1 MTTTQLVLQ
10 IGLYGLALWLG
21 LYLIAR
27 DVGSLRLWLAGL
39 GLVTYAI
46 GLALDILSQY
56 ALSGESSLSLFI
68 WQRLFVFLPA
78 ACWIALLVYLI
89 PGEQALQERLEQHP
103 RPTAVLLIATLFFM
117 LGITFLMFPF
127 SWLPRT
133 LVLFA
138 IGGDLLL
145 LGIVIAVM
153 DAFDQGE
160 ALLPH
165 FLRSLDYAFFTAL
178 LFGGQIVLV
187 MAYGIGVTYAL
198 LLLLLTT
205 IAAAI
210 LLQTFADPFQSFFD
224 RFAFFNT
231 PRLRQERSNLR
242 AQSDALTRSDDALQL
257 DKIDSDTFT
266 RYTRQA
272 LSQMGNLPHLARSP
286 LTRLPLI
293 AHRLQQNGQPTDTL
307 TRAGELRLVLTESI
321 ERLKPPGEA
330 DFGTTDE
337 WRHYNAL
344 HYPYVRGLKP
354 YSRRLLLGEAE
365 TAVLP
370 ILDWFRTQV
379 PQRTLYNW
387 QNAAAALVARDL
399 RERSRRV
406 GVNGR

>member
-27 DVGSLRLWLAGL
+27 DVSSLRLWLAGL

-231 PRLRQERSNLR
+231 PRLRQECSNLR

-257 DKIDSDTFT
+257 DKIDGDTFT

>member
-1 MTTTQLVLQ
+1 MTTTQLALQ
-10 IGLYGLALWLG
+10 ICLFGLALWLG

-68 WQRLFVFLPA
+68 WQRFFVFLPA
-78 ACWIALLVYLI
+78 AFWITLLIHLI
-89 PGEQALQERLEQHP
+89 PGEQALHERLQQHP
-103 RPTAVLLIATLFFM
+103 RPTAVLLLATLFFM
-117 LGITFLMFPF
+117 LGITFLLFPL

-133 LVLFA
+133 LVLLA

-145 LGIVIAVM
+145 LGGVIAVM

-187 MAYGIGVTYAL
+187 MAYGIGITYSL

-205 IAAAI
+205 ITAAI
-210 LLQTFADPFQSFFD
+210 LLQTFAAPLQSFFD

-231 PRLRQERSNLR
+231 PRLRQEQQNLR
-242 AQSDALTRSDDALQL
+242 AQSDALTRADDTLQL
-257 DKIDSDTFT
+257 ETLDSDTFT

-293 AHRLQQNGQPTDTL
+293 IHRLQQNGQPTDTL
-307 TRAGELRLVLTESI
+307 ARAGELRLVLTESI
-321 ERLKPPGEA
+321 ERLKPPGETEL
-330 DFGTTDE
+330 GTTDE

-354 YSRRLLLGEAE
+354 YSRRLLLGEEE

-370 ILDWFRTQV
+370 ILNWFRTQV

>member
-1 MTTTQLVLQ
+1 MTTTQLALQ
-10 IGLYGLALWLG
+10 ISLFGLALWLG

-46 GLALDILSQY
+46 GLALDILSLY
-56 ALSGESSLSLFI
+56 ARSGERSLTLLI
-68 WQRLFVFLPA
+68 WQRLFVFFPA
-78 ACWIALLVYLI
+78 AFWISLLAYLI
-89 PGEQALQERLEQHP
+89 PGEQALHERLQQHP

-117 LGITFLMFPF
+117 LGITFLLFPF

-133 LVLFA
+133 LVLLG
-138 IGGDLLL
+138 IGCDLLL
-145 LGIVIAVM
+145 LGVVIAVM

-165 FLRSLDYAFFTAL
+165 FLRSLDYAFFTTL
-178 LFGGQIVLV
+178 LFGGQVVLV
-187 MAYGIGVTYAL
+187 MAYGIGVTYSL

-205 IAAAI
+205 IAAAV
-210 LLQTFADPFQSFFD
+210 LLQTFADPFHAFFD
-224 RFAFFNT
+224 RVAFFNT
-231 PRLRQERSNLR
+231 PRLRQERSHLR
-242 AQSDALTRSDDALQL
+242 AQSDALTRADDTLQL
-257 DKIDSDTFT
+257 DKLDSDTFT

-286 LTRLPLI
+286 LTRLPLVV
-293 AHRLQQNGQPTDTL
+293 HRLQQNGQPTDTL

-321 ERLKPPGEA
+321 ERLKPPGEVA
-330 DFGTTDE
+330 FGTTDE

-344 HYPYVRGLKP
+344 HFPYVRGLKP
-354 YSRRLLLGEAE
+354 YSRRLVPGEEE

>member
-1 MTTTQLVLQ
+1 MTTTQLTLQ

-27 DVGSLRLWLAGL
+27 DIGSLRLWLAGL

-46 GLALDILSQY
+46 GLALDILSLY
-56 ALSGESSLSLFI
+56 ALTSTSSLSLFI

-78 ACWIALLVYLI
+78 ACWITLLAHLI
-89 PGEQALQERLEQHP
+89 PGEQALYERLQQHP
-103 RPTAVLLIATLFFM
+103 RPTAVLLIATLLFM
-117 LGITFLMFPF
+117 LGITFLLFPL

-133 LVLFA
+133 LVLLA

-145 LGIVIAVM
+145 LGLVIALM
-153 DAFDQGE
+153 DAFDQGQ

-165 FLRSLDYAFFTAL
+165 FLRSLDYTFFTAL
-178 LFGGQIVLV
+178 LFGGQIALV
-187 MAYGIGVTYAL
+187 MAYSTGVTYSL

-205 IAAAI
+205 IAAAT
-210 LLQTFADPFQSFFD
+210 LLQTFADPFQALFD
-224 RFAFFNT
+224 RVAFFNT
-231 PRLRQERSNLR
+231 PRLRQQRHSLR
-242 AQSDALTRSDDALQL
+242 TQSDALTRSDTTLQL
-257 DKIDSDTFT
+257 DTLDPATFT

-272 LSQMGNLPHLARSP
+272 LGHMGNLPHLARSP
-286 LTRLPLI
+286 LIHLPLI
-293 AHRLQQNGQPTDTL
+293 THRLQQTSQPTDTL
-307 TRAGELRLVLTESI
+307 TRAGELRLILTESI
-321 ERLKPPGEA
+321 ERLKPPGGAE
-330 DFGTTDE
+330 FGTTDD

-354 YSRRLLLGEAE
+354 YSRRLLPDEEE

-370 ILDWFRTQV
+370 ILHWFRTQV

-387 QNAAAALVARDL
+387 QNAAAALVAHDL

-406 GVNGR
+406 EANGR